1 MATLPVTVEFATS
14 DGLARYTITDDD
26 LTAVPA
32 EHQAH
37 VRSALA
43 ALPVPP
49 VSVAPE
55 PEDSQADDGAPA
67 VDDTPA
73 TTRGRGKKE

>member
-49 VSVAPE
+49 VSATPE
-55 PEDSQADDGAPA
+55 PENGPA